1 MSRIVIVDDEPGIR
15 RSLRAVLARAGYD
28 VHEAAD
34 GLEGQRLCRE
44 LDPDL
49 VITDIQM
56 PGADGI
62 QTIAA
67 LRAWAPGLPI
77 IAISGGD
84 QTARLGVLSS
94 AGLLGAVTT
103 LRKPFSVAE
112 VLAAVAAAL
121 PTQHSQRSG

>member
-15 RSLRAVLARAGYD
+15 RSLTAVLVRAGYE

-44 LDPDL
+44 LAPDL

-62 QTIAA
+62 ETIAA
-67 LRAWAPGLPI
+67 LRAWAPHLPI

-84 QTARLGVLSS
+84 QTARLGVLGS
-94 AGLLGAVTT
+94 AGLLGALST

-112 VLAAVAAAL
+112 VLDAVSAAL
-121 PTQHSQRSG
+121 PPRQSQRSG

>member
-1 MSRIVIVDDEPGIR
+1 MSRILIVDDEPGIR
-15 RSLRAVLARAGYD
+15 RALKAVLLRAGYE

-34 GLEGQRLCRE
+34 GLDCQRLCRE
-44 LDPDL
+44 LDPDV

-62 QTIAA
+62 ETIAA
-67 LRAWAPGLPI
+67 LRAWAPSMPI

-84 QTARLGVLSS
+84 QTARLGVLGS
-94 AGLLGAVTT
+94 AGLLGAVST

-121 PTQHSQRSG
+121 PPRCSQRTG

>member
-15 RSLRAVLARAGYD
+15 RSLGIVLARGGYD

-62 QTIAA
+62 ETIAA
-67 LRAWAPGLPI
+67 LRSWAPNLPI

-84 QTARLGVLSS
+84 QTSRLGVLSS
-94 AGLLGAVTT
+94 AGLLGAVST
-103 LRKPFSVAE
+103 LRKPFTVAE
-112 VLAAVAAAL
+112 VLAAVERAL
-121 PTQHSQRSG
+121 PPRRGQRSG

>member
-1 MSRIVIVDDEPGIR
+1 MSRILIVDDEPGIR

-34 GLEGQRLCRE
+34 GLEGQRLSRE

-56 PGADGI
+56 PGANGI
-62 QTIAA
+62 ETIAA
-67 LRAWAPGLPI
+67 LRAWAPHLPI

-94 AGLLGAVTT
+94 AGLMGAVTT
-103 LRKPFSVAE
+103 LRKPFGVTE

-121 PTQHSQRSG
+121 PPERGQRIG

>member
-15 RSLRAVLARAGYD
+15 RSLRAVLVRAGHEI
-28 VHEAAD
+28 HEAAD

-44 LDPDL
+44 LKPDL

-62 QTIAA
+62 ETIAA
-67 LRAWAPGLPI
+67 LRTWFPHLPI

-84 QTARLGVLSS
+84 QTARLDVLGS
-94 AGLLGAVTT
+94 AGLLGALST

-112 VLAAVAAAL
+112 VLAAVSAAL
-121 PTQHSQRSG
+121 MPRQSQRSG

>member
-1 MSRIVIVDDEPGIR
+1 MSRSLIVDDEPGVR
-15 RSLRAVLARAGYD
+15 RSRGIVLTRAGYD

-34 GLEGQRLCRE
+34 GLQGQQLCRE
-44 LDPDL
+44 LEPDL
-49 VITDIQM
+49 VITDMQM

-67 LRAWAPGLPI
+67 LRAWAPRLPI

-84 QTARLGVLSS
+84 QTARLGVLGS
-94 AGLLGAVTT
+94 AGLLGAIST
-103 LRKPFSVAE
+103 LHKPFTVAE

-121 PTQHSQRSG
+121 PPKRSQRSG